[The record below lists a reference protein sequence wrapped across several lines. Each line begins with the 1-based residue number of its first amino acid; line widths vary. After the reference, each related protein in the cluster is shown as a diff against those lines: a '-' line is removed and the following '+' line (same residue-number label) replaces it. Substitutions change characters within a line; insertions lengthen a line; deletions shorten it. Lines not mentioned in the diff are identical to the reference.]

1 MIILIIFS
9 IVVMSFFSVS
19 SASMNTSPT
28 SCWTTA
34 ERLPTAR
41 IEMAGVMAA
50 DKIYIIGGFT
60 DRSSDIVEAY
70 DPLQDKWSV
79 LASLPEKLDHLA
91 AATYNDKIYVV
102 GGFKENGSPSNRL
115 FIYDISSDEWKEGSE
130 MPTARGALTAEFLDG
145 ILYAIGGDT
154 DAAIQEDKY
163 NPSGET
169 DTNEAYDPET
179 DSWSQKQPMPTPR
192 HHHVSAVVAGKLF
205 IIGGRYGLET
215 SDHRF
220 NNTNANE
227 VYDPKQNAWVS
238 LDPMPTD
245 RSGAAATAVK
255 ESIYVLG
262 GETNNY
268 PKESQG
274 TYNKN
279 EKYDTA
285 RNTWTSEP
293 PMSVPRHGLSAEAV
307 DNKIYVIGGGREPG
321 SSTEDI
327 NEVFDISRA
336 KDCMTDFEQI
346 A

>member
-1 MIILIIFS
+1 VLITS
-9 IVVMSFFSVS
+9 FSVS
-19 SASMNTSPT
+19 SASIDTSPT
-28 SCWTTA
+28 SCWSTA

-41 IEMAGVMAA
+41 IEMAGAMAA
-50 DKIYIIGGFT
+50 DKIYIIGGYT
-60 DRSSDIVEAY
+60 DESTDIVEAY
-70 DPLQDKWSV
+70 DSLQDEWSV

-102 GGFKENGSPSNRL
+102 GGFKENGSPSSRL

-130 MPTARGALTAEFLDG
+130 MPTPRGALTAEFVDG
-145 ILYAIGGDT
+145 ILYAIGGDK
-154 DAAIQEDKY
+154 DDAIQNDKY

-192 HHHVSAVVAGKLF
+192 HHHVSAVVAGNLF
-205 IIGGRYGLET
+205 VIGGRYGLEN
-215 SDHRF
+215 SDHKF
-220 NNTNANE
+220 NNSNANE

-238 LDPMPTD
+238 LAPTPTN
-245 RSGAAATAVK
+245 RSGAAAVAVN

-268 PKESQG
+268 PTESQG

-279 EKYDTA
+279 EKYDTV

-321 SSTEDI
+321 SSTDDI
-327 NEVFDISRA
+327 NEIFDISRA
-336 KDCMTDFEQI
+336 NDCMTDIEQI